1 MEYLPLK
8 MFELIDFSGERPEM
22 VQTTL
27 TFDQIMI
34 KAVYFNMT
42 DVVMEM
48 AQSRWFNRELLDD
61 IGISEAPFP
70 LYYITLC
77 YKRVMWGDFIDE
89 VMPVV
94 LEHRKRIDD
103 LLAFWEE
110 RFGVDIHQTIDYK
123 KYWELFFCADE
134 NESLKDVLLCDPQKY
149 LDNGCRMIDLE
160 LFEAVEKFQFE
171 RVKDLL
177 EKGAD
182 PDANLIFDGND
193 KDDYLNCL
201 ERIGNEIFY
210 LSSCEVFPMLE
221 EKKGEWF
228 VNYDINKDNAIGN
241 LFGWAAHE
249 DMNSLLM
256 TALPEE
262 SDFCDT

>member
-1 MEYLPLK
+1 MEYLPSK
-8 MFELIDFSGERPEM
+8 MLELIDFSEERTEK

-27 TFDQIMI
+27 SFDQILI
-34 KAVYFNMT
+34 KAVFFNMT
-42 DVVMEM
+42 DVVKEM
-48 AQSRWFNRELLDD
+48 VKSSRFNKGLLVD
-61 IGISEAPFP
+61 IGICDEPFP

-77 YKRVMWGDFIDE
+77 YKRVMWEDFIDE
-89 VMPVV
+89 AMPLV

-110 RFGVDIHQTIDYK
+110 QFAVDIHQKIDYK
-123 KYWELFFCADE
+123 KYWELFYCADE
-134 NESLKDVLLCDPQKY
+134 TESLKDVLLCDSQKF

-182 PDANLIFDGND
+182 PDAKLVFDGND

-201 ERIGNEIFY
+201 ERIGNEIFF
-210 LSSCEVFPMLE
+210 LCSCEVFPMLE
-221 EKKGEWF
+221 ERKGEWF
-228 VNYDINKDNAIGN
+228 VNYDINKDNAIGH
-241 LFGWAAHE
+241 LLGWAAHE
-249 DMNSLLM
+249 DMNSLL
-256 TALPEE
+256 TSSL
-262 SDFCDT
+262 F

>member
-1 MEYLPLK
+1 MEYLPSK
-8 MFELIDFSGERPEM
+8 MLELIDFSEKRTGK

-27 TFDQIMI
+27 SFEQILI
-34 KAVYFNMT
+34 KAVFFNMT
-42 DVVMEM
+42 DVVKEM
-48 AQSRWFNRELLDD
+48 TQSSRFNRELLDD
-61 IGISEAPFP
+61 IGICNVPFP

-77 YKRVMWGDFIDE
+77 YKRVMWDDFIDE
-89 VMPVV
+89 AMPLV

-103 LLAFWEE
+103 LLAFWVEQ
-110 RFGVDIHQTIDYK
+110 FGVDIRQKIDYK
-123 KYWELFFCADE
+123 KFWEMFFCAE
-134 NESLKDVLLCDPQKY
+134 ETESLKDVLLCDPQKY

-182 PDANLIFDGND
+182 PNANLFFDVND

-201 ERIGNEIFY
+201 ERIGNEIFF
-210 LSSCEVFPMLE
+210 LCSCEVFPMLE
-221 EKKGEWF
+221 ERKGEWF
-228 VNYDINKDNAIGN
+228 VNYDINADNAIGH

-249 DMNSLLM
+249 DMNSLL
-256 TALPEE
+256 TETPI
-262 SDFCDT
+262 D